1 VPSQPAL
8 RTDTTR
14 PASIVAAPGEPRAR
28 HRRLAIAT
36 VVALAILLV
45 DLATK
50 AIMTRS
56 LEWAEQ
62 RWLIDG
68 WVGLELTRNRGIA
81 FGLGDGSWVIT
92 LLVIGGFIT
101 LIWFILRS
109 DIADHAIGAVAFGL
123 AVGGAIG
130 NLVDRI
136 SDGAV
141 TDFFVL
147 GPWPRFNVADSALT
161 LGLVALA
168 IIEIRVHGGYHGA

>member
-14 PASIVAAPGEPRAR
+14 PASIVAAPDEPRAR
-28 HRRLAIAT
+28 HRPL
-36 VVALAILLV
+36 VVSAGVAVAVLLI
-45 DLATK
+45 DLASK
-50 AIMTRS
+50 AIVTRS

-68 WVGLELTRNRGIA
+68 WIGLELTRNRGIA

-92 LLVIGGFIT
+92 LLVIAGFLT
-101 LIWFILRS
+101 LIWFILRA
-109 DIADHAIGAVAFGL
+109 DIADHPVGAVGFGL

-161 LGLVALA
+161 LGLIALA
-168 IIEIRVHGGYHGA
+168 VIEIRAQGGYHGA

>member
-1 VPSQPAL
+1 
-8 RTDTTR
+8 
-14 PASIVAAPGEPRAR
+14 VAAPDESRAR
-28 HRRLAIAT
+28 NRRGA
-36 VVALAILLV
+36 VSGFVALAVVLV

-50 AIMTRS
+50 AIVTRA
-56 LEWAEQ
+56 LDWGEY

-81 FGLGDGSWVIT
+81 FGLGNGSGVIT
-92 LLVIGGFIT
+92 LLVIAGFVI
-101 LIWFILRS
+101 LVRFILRS
-109 DIADHAIGAVAFGL
+109 HLTDHPIGAVAFGL

-161 LGLVALA
+161 FGLIALA
-168 IIEIRVHGGYHGA
+168 FIEFRTQGGNQGV